1 MSDRAVI
8 GILGGSGLYEM
19 EDLEII
25 EEKLIDTPYGEPSD
39 KYIIGMIEGIQVIFL
54 SRHGQG
60 HKYSATGVNYRAN
73 IFGFKKLG
81 AEIIVSVNAVGSL
94 REEYH
99 PTDIVIPAQFIDLT
113 KKRENSFFPK
123 IPAVH
128 VDVADPF
135 CKIISNI
142 LYEAGKSLGISVFI
156 GGTYICIE
164 GPSFSTRAESNLY
177 RSWDTD
183 VIGMTAATEA
193 KLSREAEICYSSL
206 SLVTDYD
213 VWKETAEE
221 VTAEMILANIQKGVG
236 TAKRIIRKAVPKI
249 AQITDCAC
257 RHALSFAIATHPAVI
272 PDDVKEQIKPIF
284 QKYLLEESQ

>member
-25 EEKLIDTPYGEPSD
+25 EEKSVDTPYGQPSD
-39 KYIIGMIEGIQVIFL
+39 KYVAGMIHGTKVIFL
-54 SRHGQG
+54 SRHGLG

-81 AEIIVSVNAVGSL
+81 AEVIVSVNAVGSL

-99 PTDIVIPAQFIDLT
+99 PKDIFIPTQYIDLT
-113 KKRENSFFPK
+113 KKRDNSFFPA

-128 VDVADPF
+128 VEVADPF
-135 CKIISNI
+135 CKAISQI
-142 LYEAGKSLGISVFI
+142 LYETGKSLGAPIYM

-177 RSWDTD
+177 RSWGAD

-193 KLSREAEICYSSL
+193 KLSREAEICYSSI

-213 VWKETAEE
+213 VWKDTAEE
-221 VTAEMILANIQKGVG
+221 VTAEMILSNIASGVG
-236 TAKRIIRKAVPKI
+236 TAKNIIRAAVPKI
-249 AQITDCAC
+249 ADIADCSC
-257 RHALSFAIATHPAVI
+257 RHALQYALATSPAVI
-272 PDDVKEQIKPIF
+272 PQEVKEQLLPIYR
-284 QKYLLEESQ
+284 KYLPEGDG